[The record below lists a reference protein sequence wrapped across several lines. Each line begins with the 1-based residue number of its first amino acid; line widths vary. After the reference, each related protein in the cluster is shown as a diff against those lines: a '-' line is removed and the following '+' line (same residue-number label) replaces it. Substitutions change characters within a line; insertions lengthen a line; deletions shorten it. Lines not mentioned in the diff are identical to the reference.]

1 MLGAGCRDFREYT
14 RRQNGQ
20 NPDPVQILSYHD
32 LSRGCRLLDSDTD
45 SDNEFSD
52 AQSQLEDQQALA
64 LGYSRNQLYF
74 LEPKPGDQLHR
85 AFELAVECKVSSSI
99 SLIGNVCD

>member
-1 MLGAGCRDFREYT
+1 MLSAGCRDFRDYN
-14 RRQNGQ
+14 RRHNASV
-20 NPDPVQILSYHD
+20 DPVQILTYED
-32 LSRGCRLLDSDTD
+32 FSRGSRLLDSDTD

-64 LGYSRNQLYF
+64 LGYSRSQLYF
-74 LEPKPGDQLHR
+74 SEPKPGDHLHR

-99 SLIGNVCD
+99 SLMLW

>member
-20 NPDPVQILSYHD
+20 IPDPVQILAYQD
-32 LSRGCRLLDSDTD
+32 LSRRLLDSDTD

-52 AQSQLEDQQALA
+52 AQSQLEDQHALA
-64 LGYSRNQLYF
+64 LGYSRSRLYF